1 VRVMDRE
8 KILGRLEELQLKFTQ
23 LPRKYREHGS
33 GYYFSSEDWIGLST
47 SCQHLIISIFGKNS
61 IHAINIKK
69 AVEKCNG
76 YAEEVNTIAA
86 ILVSAQD
93 DFKGGYLSS
102 VEKNISGEIFG
113 DFVGM
118 ARVALSE
125 GHKNVA
131 AVLAAAALEDSIKRF
146 CKNNEIE
153 VQDKSLQDL
162 VNAMKS
168 KSLLSGSKKSLLDSM
183 PRIRDNAMH
192 ANWDKISEVDVGAM
206 IGFLDQFLISE
217 F

>member
-1 VRVMDRE
+1 VGN
-8 KILGRLEELQLKFTQ
+8 KPPTFNKF
-23 LPRKYREHGS
+23 S
-33 GYYFSSEDWIGLST
+33 
-47 SCQHLIISIFGKNS
+47 FGENSVYAKNM
-61 IHAINIKK
+61 NK
-69 AVEKCNG
+69 AVETCVG
-76 YAEEVNTIAA
+76 EDFQVQSLLAVF
-86 ILVSAQD
+86 LSAQD
-93 DFKGGYLSS
+93 DFKGGYLFN
-102 VEKNISGEIFG
+102 VEKSVSGEIFG
-113 DFVGM
+113 DFVGT

-131 AVLAAAALEDSIKRF
+131 AVLAAAALEDAIKRY
-146 CKNNEIE
+146 CKNNEIDVNE
-153 VQDKSLQDL
+153 KSLQDL

-192 ANWDKISEVDVGAM
+192 ANWDKITDVDIGAM

>member
-1 VRVMDRE
+1 MMDKD
-8 KILGRLEELQLKFTQ
+8 KILGRFEELSNKFKL
-23 LPRKYREHGS
+23 LPKTPTYERTYS
-33 GYYFSSEDWIGLST
+33 YYSNGDWLGWAT
-47 SCQHLIISIFGKNS
+47 SAQNLIISISGENS
-61 IHAINIKK
+61 VHAKSINK
-69 AVEKCNG
+69 AIDKCTGDNSQVEG
-76 YAEEVNTIAA
+76 
-86 ILVSAQD
+86 ILAVFLSAYD
-93 DFKGGYLSS
+93 DFKGGYLLS
-102 VEKNISGEIFG
+102 VEKSISGEIFG

-118 ARVALSE
+118 ARIALSE

-131 AVLAAAALEDSIKRF
+131 VVLAAAALEDSIKRF
-146 CKNNEIE
+146 CKNNEID

-192 ANWDKISEVDVGAM
+192 ANWDKISEVDVGTM
-206 IGFLDQFLISE
+206 IGFLDQFLITE